1 MKMIFI
7 SDTHGQHDKV
17 LLKEGDILIHCGDFT
32 RRGSVEDVNS
42 FTNFIRV
49 QKFKYK
55 IVIAGNHDFS
65 FEDHRSDE
73 VEKVFKKNGIIYLN
87 DSGFEIEGLKFWG
100 SPVQPEFYDWAFNRK
115 RGEEI
120 RRHWELIPGDTD
132 ILITHGPPFSIMDR
146 CAHGERVGCEDLLEV
161 VKKLKPKVH
170 AFGHIHEDYGL
181 KEIDGTYFI
190 NACNLDEEYKFK
202 NLPIEIVL

>member
-1 MKMIFI
+1 MKIIFI

-42 FTNFIRV
+42 FANFIRV

-120 RRHWELIPGDTD
+120 RKHWELIPGDTD

-190 NACNLDEEYKFK
+190 NACNLDEGYKFK